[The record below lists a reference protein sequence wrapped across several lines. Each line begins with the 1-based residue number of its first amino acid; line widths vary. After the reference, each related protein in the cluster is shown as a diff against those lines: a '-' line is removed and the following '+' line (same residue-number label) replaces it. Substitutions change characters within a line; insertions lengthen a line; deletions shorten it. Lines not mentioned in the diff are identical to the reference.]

1 LRVTSLN
8 FLAATALGF
17 SLLGVPAEAYA
28 NTVLGDSARVV
39 GTNGSGLRVRSGP
52 GLSYQILGM
61 LSDGTRVS
69 VLDGPRSG
77 DDHEWYRIESIGG
90 AGGRLRGWASGRY
103 LVAAD
108 QVAIRDDGALGTRS
122 FKAKVVS
129 YFSGGGIGY
138 QTSTGTRVRWGVVAV
153 DPRFI
158 PLGSLMTI
166 DGLEGTFIGE
176 DTGGAVRG
184 AVIDVWFPDQA
195 SALRWGTQHRTVTV
209 LREGY

>member
-1 LRVTSLN
+1 MASLN
-8 FLAATALGF
+8 LLAATTLGF
-17 SLLGVPAEAYA
+17 LPILGSVPAEARA
-28 NTVLGDSARVV
+28 DTVLGDSARVV

-52 GLSYQILGM
+52 GLSYDVLGV

-69 VLDGPRSG
+69 VLDGPRNS
-77 DDHEWYRIESIGG
+77 DDHNWYRIESTDG
-90 AGGRLRGWASGRY
+90 AGPRLRGWTSGRH

-108 QVAIRDDGALGTRS
+108 QVTSRDERAPGTRS
-122 FKAKVVS
+122 FRAKVVS
-129 YFSGGGIGY
+129 YFSGGGIGAY
-138 QTSTGTRVRWGVVAV
+138 TSTGTRVRWGVVAV

-158 PLGSLMTI
+158 PFGSLMTI

-176 DTGGAVRG
+176 DTGGRVKG

-195 SALRWGTQHRTVTV
+195 SATRWGTQYRTVTI